1 MIIYNRGENMNYGAK
16 IKLERKKKGIT
27 QKQLAKKLGK
37 SESIIRKYESGNV
50 IPSIEMYEQIA
61 DILDVPIDKI
71 IVLPP
76 QEKTEI
82 DSFEM
87 IYDFIDKYFNL
98 YNYTDLLK
106 EIPFPEQMEL
116 ALNIKNLLQN
126 KIEKITQPIEPD
138 K

>member
-1 MIIYNRGENMNYGAK
+1 MNYGAK

>member
-1 MIIYNRGENMNYGAK
+1 MNYGAK

-126 KIEKITQPIEPD
+126 KIEKITEPIEPD